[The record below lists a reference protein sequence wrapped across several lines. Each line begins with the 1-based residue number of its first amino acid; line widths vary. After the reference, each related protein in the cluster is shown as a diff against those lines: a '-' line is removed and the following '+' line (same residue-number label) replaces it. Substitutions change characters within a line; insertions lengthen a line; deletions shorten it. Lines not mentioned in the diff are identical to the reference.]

1 MVKTKQST
9 QLPRF
14 EKIDEYK
21 EAQQERQQ
29 KAQELQN
36 TATEAKAVVALKK
49 KQYEDLLRNSVR
61 DGEDKSVELAA
72 LEEETERLDR
82 EARTKDRAAKV
93 FNKVSPQKVTAE
105 DVITAFNEYSQSYHE
120 NHVKTTLATVRE
132 LKEKYAEAV
141 FEAEKVLR
149 YHENERLTS
158 ANAIGYRSHSTRLK
172 ELGKGTM
179 PEQEYTYISDYDLKQ
194 IYMGMRPNSLR

>member
-1 MVKTKQST
+1 MAKTKQST

-21 EAQQERQQ
+21 EAQQERRQN
-29 KAQELQN
+29 AQELQN

-82 EARTKDRAAKV
+82 EARTKDRAAKI

-105 DVITAFNEYSQSYHE
+105 DVITAFNEYSQSYHD
-120 NHVKTTLATVRE
+120 NYVKTVLANVRE

-141 FEAEKVLR
+141 FETEKVLR
-149 YHENERLTS
+149 HYESERLTS
-158 ANAIGYRSHSTRLK
+158 ANAIGYRAHSTKLK
-172 ELGKGTM
+172 ELGKGDM
-179 PEQEYTYISDYDLKQ
+179 NNQDYTYISEYDLKQ